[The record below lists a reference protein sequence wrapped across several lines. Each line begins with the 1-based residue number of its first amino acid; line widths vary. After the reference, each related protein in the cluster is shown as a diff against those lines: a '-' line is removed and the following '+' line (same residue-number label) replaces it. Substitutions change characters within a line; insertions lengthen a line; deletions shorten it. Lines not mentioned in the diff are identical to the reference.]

1 MFLTRDQKIACDVAR
16 EHGYNPSNVLA
27 LCSRHS
33 KHKGAVLSVSAV
45 KDGAR
50 YNLRVLVKKV
60 GGSLLGADKLTVV
73 YKRQSQKIDEC
84 VIEKIERAP
93 VLMNEES

>member
-16 EHGYNPSNVLA
+16 EHGYNPSNVLV
-27 LCSRHS
+27 LCARHS
-33 KHKGAVLSVSAV
+33 QHNGAVLSVSAV

-60 GGSLLGADKLTVV
+60 SGSLLGADKLTVV
-73 YKRQSQKIDEC
+73 FKKQSRNPNEC
-84 VIEKIERAP
+84 VIDTIDRSP
-93 VLMNEES
+93 VVTKES

>member
-16 EHGYNPSNVLA
+16 EHGYNPTIVLPLMSPNA
-27 LCSRHS
+27 
-33 KHKGAVLSVSAV
+33 KTKGAVLSVAAV

-50 YNLRVLVKKV
+50 YNLRVVVKKMA
-60 GGSLLGADKLTVV
+60 GTLLSADKLAVV
-73 YKRQSQKIDEC
+73 YKRQSANIDEC

-93 VLMNEES
+93 MILKE

>member
-16 EHGYNPSNVLA
+16 EHGFNPSHVLT

-33 KHKGAVLSVSAV
+33 QHKGAVLSVAAV

-50 YNLRVLVKKV
+50 YNLHVLVRKV
-60 GGSLLGADKLTVV
+60 SGSLLSADKLTVV
-73 YKRQSQKIDEC
+73 YKHQSANVDEC
-84 VIEKIERAP
+84 VIDKIERAP
-93 VLMNEES
+93 LLTKES